1 MDILKT
7 PQEKLLE
14 EAGVSPATP
23 GWLNTPK
30 QMINQELGVTPALN
44 LAAGGHLSPADM
56 QAELI
61 ANNRVPPRF
70 QYSEGGHVQAH
81 FSPEEFHTLHPLFVA
96 LGFINPN
103 DNITYKK

>member
-7 PQEKLLE
+7 PQEKLME
-14 EAGVSPATP
+14 EAGMSPASP

-30 QMINQELGVTPALN
+30 QLLMQEVGVTPRF
-44 LAAGGHLSPADM
+44 AAGGQISPADM

-70 QYSEGGHVQAH
+70 QFSEGGHVQAH
-81 FSPEEFHTLHPLFVA
+81 FTPEEFQNLQPLFVA
-96 LGFINPN
+96 LGFINPA
-103 DNITYKK
+103 DNIKYTK

>member
-7 PQEKLLE
+7 PHEKLME
-14 EAGVSPATP
+14 EAGVNPATP

-30 QMINQELGVTPALN
+30 QMLNQEAGITPAF
-44 LAAGGHLSPADM
+44 AKGGHLSPADM

-70 QYSEGGHVQAH
+70 QFSEGGHVQAH
-81 FSPEEFHTLHPLFVA
+81 FTQDEFHTLHPLFVA